1 MMTRLG
7 SRLGTSWLARLLR
20 GRRLDRNPLRRGSD
34 RAETLVFGALLAI
47 FLVAAPFAAHTAG
60 HWGYDSAAQ
69 RAQAQRADRVQ
80 VTATLLRASPVLTGY
95 WSGSGFA
102 VEGRWRAPDGPVRT
116 GELFV
121 TADALAARSA
131 RIWVDRTGRLTGP
144 PLSRDQ
150 MTGRADLAAGAA
162 VGSLAAVLIAVGWLV
177 RRSLDRR
184 RLSGWDSEWLAN
196 GPRWSP
202 RR

>member
-1 MMTRLG
+1 M
-7 SRLGTSWLARLLR
+7 
-20 GRRLDRNPLRRGSD
+20 
-34 RAETLVFGALLAI
+34 
-47 FLVAAPFAAHTAG
+47 
-60 HWGYDSAAQ
+60 
-69 RAQAQRADRVQ
+69 
-80 VTATLLRASPVLTGY
+80 
-95 WSGSGFA
+95 
-102 VEGRWRAPDGPVRT
+102 
-116 GELFV
+116 

>member
-7 SRLGTSWLARLLR
+7 RRPGTSWLARLLR

-34 RAETLVFGALLAI
+34 RAETVVLGALLVA
-47 FLVAAPFAAHTAG
+47 FLAAAPFTAQAAGSWAHA
-60 HWGYDSAAQ
+60 SAV
-69 RAQAQRADRVQ
+69 RDAQAQRASLHQ
-80 VTATLLRASPVLTGY
+80 VTATLVRATPVLSSY
-95 WSGSGFA
+95 GSASDFA
-102 VEGRWRAPDGPVRT
+102 VEARWRAPDGRVRI
-116 GELFV
+116 GELLV
-121 TADALAARSA
+121 TADVATGHSTL
-131 RIWVDRTGRLTGP
+131 IWVDRTGRLTGP

-150 MTGRADLAAGAA
+150 VAGRAQLAAGVA
-162 VGSLAAVLIAVGWLV
+162 VGGLAVVLITAAWLI
-177 RRSLDRR
+177 RRSLDRH